1 MGAAEKLDG
10 TIPFWPAAMTRAMSL
25 AYTSV
30 SEAQMRQWE
39 REGTVRF
46 RARGPNGSM
55 ITERAQLDEAL
66 RKLFGDVAE
75 DMDFGDGD

>member
-10 TIPFWPAAMTRAMSL
+10 TIPFWPAAMTRDMAL

-39 REGTVRF
+39 TEGTVRF
-46 RARGPNGSM
+46 RARGRNGSK
-55 ITERAQLDEAL
+55 ITERAQLDEAI
-66 RKLFGDVAE
+66 RRLFGDVTD
-75 DMDFGDGD
+75 DMDFGDGN

>member
-10 TIPFWPAAMTRAMSL
+10 PLPFWPAAMTREMAL

-39 REGTVRF
+39 RDGTVRF
-46 RARGPNGSM
+46 RPRGRNGSM
-55 ITERAQLDEAL
+55 ITERAQLDEAI
-66 RKLFGDVAE
+66 RRLFGEVAD